1 MHPGTNRQL
10 FSAEEVLVK
19 IFCKLRA
26 LHHITDTGKQ
36 KHKKNLQHAFT
47 HHSLTAAPQLAAH
60 LWCFNKTR
68 RRQQAAVNDMLVW
81 GPPLCNIFR
90 ISHNGLL
97 PMSPAFI
104 SSMCHRTVQP
114 KDTWHHV
121 FPSAVMTA
129 PNIAFMAVGLWRLSD
144 RGPVRVSIRAA
155 GRSLP
160 CVPEAA
166 FTPLTPLWCHM
177 YSPCAAILK
186 NA

>member
-10 FSAEEVLVK
+10 FSAEKVLVK

-36 KHKKNLQHAFT
+36 KHKKNLQ
-47 HHSLTAAPQLAAH
+47 SAAPQLAAH

-90 ISHNGLL
+90 ISHNGQL